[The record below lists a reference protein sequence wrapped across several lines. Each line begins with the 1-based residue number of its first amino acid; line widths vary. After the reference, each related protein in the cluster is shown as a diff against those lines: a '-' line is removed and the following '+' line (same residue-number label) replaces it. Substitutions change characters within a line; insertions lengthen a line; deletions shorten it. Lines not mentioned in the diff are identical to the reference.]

1 MFPTPEAP
9 LQPHTAMRPLPKQYI
24 LLRGING
31 CIKEL
36 FATGER
42 TCTLRLTDVYDY
54 ITHKEPFRTEFPT
67 PESFSRFMR
76 RMYDEGAVVRFIP
89 NCHADT
95 TVHHHYQWYFYP
107 PARNVNRITVP
118 EDKNEAV
125 TVTCQNDMM
134 PWGRRFVAS
143 NGVAVRSTQELH
155 IINKLL
161 SARELV
167 IFYER
172 PLELGGHKRYPDF
185 TIYNRRNSKLFYW
198 EHFGMTGNAA
208 YADEMVEKIRWY
220 KRNGYNDIADGGSLI
235 VTIYHDDNQFTTLT
249 DKKIAAIL
257 AT

>member
-67 PESFSRFMR
+67 PESFS
-76 RMYDEGAVVRFIP
+76 RFIP

-161 SARELV
+161 SAKELV